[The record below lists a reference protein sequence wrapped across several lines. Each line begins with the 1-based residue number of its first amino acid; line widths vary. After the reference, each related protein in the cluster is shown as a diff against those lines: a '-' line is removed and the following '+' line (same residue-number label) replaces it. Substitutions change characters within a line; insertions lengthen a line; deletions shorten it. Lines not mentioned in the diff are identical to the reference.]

1 MDLKTTLLV
10 LNEKG
15 REREKVRVSA
25 CVSERECVKE
35 REVEN
40 ETERERK
47 KRMKTS
53 FVVTSGK
60 SLPM

>member
-1 MDLKTTLLV
+1 M
-10 LNEKG
+10 
-15 REREKVRVSA
+15 R
-25 CVSERECVKE
+25 VSERECVKE

-40 ETERERK
+40 ETEREE